1 MRASADCTRE
11 EPPEQAF
18 DLLIREHRKPML
30 AYAAKLL
37 NDHSLAEDIVQ
48 EAMLRAWPNAQRLRN
63 CNGSARGWLLT
74 TVRNLV
80 IDSTRRAA
88 YHREVMDSDIPDAV
102 QPDHADAVVNEVAV
116 GELLGSLSREHR
128 AVVVHTYLCERT
140 AVETAR
146 VLKIPAGTVK
156 SRQHY
161 ALMQLKKS
169 AGSGLTSPL

>member
-1 MRASADCTRE
+1 MAHLLVPAAAGSVPE
-11 EPPEQAF
+11 EPERAF
-18 DLLIREHRKPML
+18 ELLVREHRKPLL

-37 NDHSLAEDIVQ
+37 KDRGLAEDIVQ
-48 EAMLRAWPNAQRLRN
+48 EALLRAWPHAQRLRDSS
-63 CNGSARGWLLT
+63 GSARGWLLT
-74 TVRNLV
+74 VVRNLV

-88 YHREVMDSDIPDAV
+88 YREVVDADIPDAV
-102 QPDHADAVVNEVAV
+102 QDDHADAVVNEVAV

-146 VLKIPAGTVK
+146 VLRIPAGTVK

-161 ALMQLKKS
+161 ALRQLRKT
-169 AGSGLTSPL
+169 AACGHC